1 MLRWSRVQLMS
12 MGRVCTWGHTRAPFC
27 HSRSTAS
34 MTWAGPS
41 VIAALWNRDVPSE
54 AVRLFRVQ
62 RVGDVLVAVGSI
74 GVLVF
79 GIWLA
84 VDVDGYE
91 VWDGWVIAALVL
103 WLVMGALGS
112 RTGKLYN
119 AARDRALALSRDG
132 SDASSPELRALL
144 QDRRALGLHL
154 AGIVTVVL
162 LLIDMIFKPGA

>member
-1 MLRWSRVQLMS
+1 
-12 MGRVCTWGHTRAPFC
+12 
-27 HSRSTAS
+27 
-34 MTWAGPS
+34 
-41 VIAALWNRDVPSE
+41 
-54 AVRLFRVQ
+54 VRLFRIQ

-84 VDVDGYE
+84 IDVDGYE
-91 VWDGWVIAALVL
+91 VWDGWVIAAIVL
-103 WLVMGALGS
+103 WFVMGALGS

-119 AARDRALALSRDG
+119 SARDRALALAKDG
-132 SDASSPELRALL
+132 SDAPSPELRALL
-144 QDRRALGLHL
+144 QDRRALWLHV

>member
-1 MLRWSRVQLMS
+1 M
-12 MGRVCTWGHTRAPFC
+12 
-27 HSRSTAS
+27 
-34 MTWAGPS
+34 
-41 VIAALWNRDVPSE
+41 PSE
-54 AVRLFRVQ
+54 AVRLFRIQ

-84 VDVDGYE
+84 IDVDGYE

-119 AARDRALALSRDG
+119 AARDRALALSQGRHG
-132 SDASSPELRALL
+132 RAERRVARARPGPPRALAPRGPASSRSSFSSS
-144 QDRRALGLHL
+144 
-154 AGIVTVVL
+154 T
-162 LLIDMIFKPGA
+162 